1 MSGWYRPRTCG
12 AGSRGSASRLDPGLH
27 AIRDVIRH
35 CRWDALLRDPA
46 PPRLDAIFASAL
58 GIRARSGAKA
68 GALAYNGRCKFPNK
82 VGIYGSYGRS
92 YKYPILGYQPSLKA
106 W

>member
-1 MSGWYRPRTCG
+1 LSVGRALARSG
-12 AGSRGSASRLDPGLH
+12 AA
-27 AIRDVIRH
+27 
-35 CRWDALLRDPA
+35 
-46 PPRLDAIFASAL
+46 RLDAIFASAL

>member
-1 MSGWYRPRTCG
+1 
-12 AGSRGSASRLDPGLH
+12 
-27 AIRDVIRH
+27 
-35 CRWDALLRDPA
+35 
-46 PPRLDAIFASAL
+46 
-58 GIRARSGAKA
+58 
-68 GALAYNGRCKFPNK
+68 LAYNGRCKFPNK